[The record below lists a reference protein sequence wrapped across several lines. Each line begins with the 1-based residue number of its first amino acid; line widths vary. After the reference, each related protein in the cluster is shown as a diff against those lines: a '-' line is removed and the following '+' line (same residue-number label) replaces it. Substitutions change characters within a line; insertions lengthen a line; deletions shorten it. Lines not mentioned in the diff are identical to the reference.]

1 MRVPAGRERRT
12 DAPFPAE
19 NVLKHVG
26 LASVPEGQGIDM
38 VVVEKSMPA
47 RAQKVFDVISDP
59 TTYPE
64 WLTGAK
70 RIRRVDRDFPRP
82 ASEFE
87 HEVGAG
93 PLTVKDT
100 TEVEEIRAN
109 HMLEMVVRARP
120 FLVARVRF
128 EVFAES
134 GPSSHLRLSETPIGF
149 YRLFA
154 VLINPLIKARNTRSL
169 NRLADY
175 LTSAGLDARW

>member
-1 MRVPAGRERRT
+1 
-12 DAPFPAE
+12 
-19 NVLKHVG
+19 
-26 LASVPEGQGIDM
+26 M

-47 RAQKVFDVISDP
+47 PAAKVFDVISEP
-59 TTYPE
+59 ETYPD

-70 RIRRVDRDFPRP
+70 RIRRVDNDFPRP

-100 TEVEEIRAN
+100 TEVEEVRPN

-120 FLVARVRF
+120 FLVARVKF
-128 EVFAES
+128 DVFAETDH
-134 GPSSHLRLSETPIGF
+134 SSRLRISETPIGI
-149 YRLFA
+149 YRFISWA
-154 VLINPLIKARNTRSL
+154 IDPLIKARNTRSI

-175 LTSAGLDARW
+175 LVSAGLDTRW

>member
-1 MRVPAGRERRT
+1 
-12 DAPFPAE
+12 
-19 NVLKHVG
+19 
-26 LASVPEGQGIDM
+26 M

-47 RAQKVFDVISDP
+47 PATKVFDVISEP
-59 TTYPE
+59 TTYPD

-70 RIRRVDRDFPRP
+70 RIRRVDGDFPRP

-100 TEVEEIRAN
+100 TEVEEVRPN

-120 FLVARVRF
+120 FLVARVKF
-128 EVFAES
+128 DVFAES
-134 GPSSHLRLSETPIGF
+134 DGSSRLRLSETPIGF
-149 YRLFA
+149 YRFFSWA
-154 VLINPLIKARNTRSL
+154 IDPLIKARNTRSI

-175 LTSAGLDARW
+175 VAGSSVR